1 MLDLPRVPRR
11 ALLAAALAAPA
22 VAQAQAWPD
31 RPVRL
36 VVPFAPGGNVDRIAR
51 LLAVS
56 WSARLGQP
64 FVVEN
69 RAGAGG
75 TLAAGFVEQARPD
88 GYTLLA
94 GSDGALLL
102 DPRRPDG
109 IADPLRRFVPIGL
122 MSRSFSAVLVPL
134 ASPWQSLADLVA
146 ACRAQP
152 GRVSFGHPG
161 IGTAGQTTLQ
171 RLSRL
176 ARLDIIEVAYR
187 GGGEALADVVAGN
200 IPALF
205 TELSTVLPIAQSG
218 RGRILAV
225 AAEARVGAAP
235 DVPTFIEGGFAGFVE
250 GAFVG
255 LVAPLG
261 APADVI
267 AILAETLAASIAAP
281 GLAEELARMAIAPPT
296 AEQATPE
303 GFRAFLLTKLAE
315 AGERP
320 RTP

>member
-1 MLDLPRVPRR
+1 MVDLARVPRR
-11 ALLAAALAAPA
+11 ALLAAALAAPGA
-22 VAQAQAWPD
+22 ARAQAWPD

-36 VVPFAPGGNVDRIAR
+36 IVPFAPGGNVDRIAR
-51 LLAVS
+51 LLAVT

-88 GYTLLA
+88 GYTLLV

-102 DPRRPDG
+102 DPRTPG
-109 IADPLRRFVPIGL
+109 AVADPLRRFAPIGL
-122 MSRSFSAVLVPL
+122 MSRSFSAVLVPT
-134 ASPWQSLADLVA
+134 ASPWQSLMDLVA
-146 ACRAQP
+146 ACRARP
-152 GRVSFGHPG
+152 GQISFGHPG
-161 IGTAGQTTLQ
+161 IGTAGQTTMQ

-176 ARLDIIEVAYR
+176 ADIEVIEVAYR

-225 AAEARVGAAP
+225 AAQERPAVAP
-235 DVPTFIEGGFAGFVE
+235 TVPTFIESGFAGFVE

-255 LVAPLG
+255 LVAPIG
-261 APADVI
+261 VPVTIID
-267 AILAETLAASIAAP
+267 ILAEALAASIAAP
-281 GLAEELARMAIAPPT
+281 GLAEELSRMAIAPPT
-296 AEQATPE
+296 AEQATPG
-303 GFRAFLLTKLAE
+303 GFRTFLLAKLAE

-320 RTP
+320 RVP